1 MTNAFAGLIIRLDT
15 ADVSI
20 SDLEHN
26 SIETL
31 KTEKNKSY
39 LKRRTA
45 YPRKMGHYKWCNIQI
60 KGILGEERKNKKRN
74 T

>member
-31 KTEKNKSY
+31 KMEKNKSY
-39 LKRRTA
+39 
-45 YPRKMGHYKWCNIQI
+45 
-60 KGILGEERKNKKRN
+60 
-74 T
+74 